1 MFGSLPRLH
10 FHTLPDGISLGPTQ
24 DNSST
29 YIEVKKLI
37 GLSHKESDEKEIQF
51 KRLLSFGGNVPL
63 LNEIVF
69 SREL

>member
-10 FHTLPDGISLGPTQ
+10 LHTLPDGISLGPTQ
-24 DNSST
+24 DNSFT